1 MNPFSTFF
9 TKKKE
14 NKLRQ
19 EQTEIEK
26 KKQLQIA
33 YSEVDLANSR
43 SMSLTMDSWH
53 L

>member
-19 EQTEIEK
+19 EQTEIE

>member
-14 NKLRQ
+14 QIKQ